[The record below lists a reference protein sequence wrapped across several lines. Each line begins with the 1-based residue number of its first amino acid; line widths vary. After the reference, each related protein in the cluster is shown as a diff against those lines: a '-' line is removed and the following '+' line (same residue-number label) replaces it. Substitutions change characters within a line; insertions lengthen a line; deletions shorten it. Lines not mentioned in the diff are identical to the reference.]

1 MHILQLTPKA
11 FARLLF
17 SCQGSRGFMMGF
29 TFPVSVSRISR
40 ARAVAVARVFHPL
53 YI

>member
-29 TFPVSVSRISR
+29 AFPVSVSRIHHQ
-40 ARAVAVARVFHPL
+40 AVAVARVLYPL